1 MENRSGCKRYLMAA
15 VTTFIQI
22 SSSNSPIFFSA
33 TFGTDKSIWPTSVK
47 KPFVTTIFIFKFF
60 MEDEPAHFSV
70 IWSVL
75 SFTHGDYDKKLG
87 ELSQ

>member
-1 MENRSGCKRYLMAA
+1 MENRSACKRDLMAA

-22 SSSNSPIFFSA
+22 SSNSPIFFST
-33 TFGTDKSIWPTSVK
+33 TFGTDKSIWPASVK
-47 KPFVTTIFIFKFF
+47 KPFVTTIFILKFF